1 MAIDSTTPEQKLKN
15 TSTTTPPK
23 RLSGFMIRVIL
34 LIVIAGVFISIGNVN
49 IGAVGQGFSY
59 ALVGV
64 SVFLTFRVLDFPDLT
79 VDGAFPIGGAVCAVL
94 ILSGNSPEVS
104 VLGAF
109 VAGALTGLVTALIH
123 VFFKI
128 EGLLASIIV
137 ITGAYTVTLRI
148 MDGKSN
154 LPLIGEETMISR
166 YTKDFRAWMIEQFGE
181 EMRRQSNNLLEIMIF
196 GVIVILVLAILYWFL
211 RTETGLAI
219 RATGKN
225 PQMVTAMG
233 LNHNFMIIIGLM
245 VSNGLAGLA
254 GSLAVQQL
262 GFADVNI
269 GVGLIIRGL
278 AAVII
283 GEVLLRPKTI
293 GQMLVAAAAGMLV
306 FDISRAWVFAAL
318 DLPSTDIRLVS
329 ALVVLGALGA
339 PNLHDRWKLLRK
351 KQARKVVA

>member
-1 MAIDSTTPEQKLKN
+1 MAVQ
-15 TSTTTPPK
+15 TSAQDQAQAK
-23 RLSGFMIRVIL
+23 HSNILRGFFVRLLVLTIVLGAFMSL
-34 LIVIAGVFISIGNVN
+34 GNVN
-49 IGAVGQGFSY
+49 IGAIGQGFSY

-64 SVFLTFRVLDFPDLT
+64 SVFLTFRILDFPDLT

-94 ILSGNSPEVS
+94 ILNDYSPEAALVA
-104 VLGAF
+104 AF

-137 ITGAYTVTLRI
+137 ITGAYTITLRI
-148 MDGKSN
+148 MAGKSN
-154 LPLIGEETMISR
+154 VPLIGEETLISR
-166 YTKDFRAWMIEQFGE
+166 HARDFRAWMIEQFGA
-181 EMRRQSNNLLEIMIF
+181 EMRRQSSNLLEIMIF
-196 GVIVILVLAILYWFL
+196 GFIVVVMLGLVYWFL
-211 RTETGLAI
+211 RTEIGLAI

-225 PQMVTAMG
+225 PQMVRAIG
-233 LNHNFMIIIGLM
+233 FNHNLMVVTGLM

-262 GFADVNI
+262 GFADVSL

-283 GEVLLRPKTI
+283 GEVLLRPKTV
-293 GQMLVAAAAGMLV
+293 GQMLIAAASGMLV
-306 FDISRAWVFAAL
+306 FDISRAWVFSAL

-329 ALVVLGALGA
+329 ALVVLTALAA
-339 PNLHDRWKLLRK
+339 PKLHDRWQAFRK
-351 KQARKVVA
+351 KQKREVM